1 MTQVNLRILGATSP
15 ARTCSQR
22 IFPPPA
28 LICVSLL
35 GRDPLFQKGT
45 TMAKPPP
52 QTKAAPEKPPKPT
65 SKLTPADLAK
75 ADIAGES
82 PQKAT
87 TLPADVAISTSFG
100 EPLGSGGETHQIA
113 GGDVKT
119 LTTQQGIP
127 VADDQNSLKQ
137 GARGPTLLEDAHF
150 REKIFHFDH
159 ERIPERVVHA
169 RGYGAHGFFEL
180 TESLADVSRADV
192 FQRVGEKT
200 PAFVRFSTVAGSKGS
215 PDLARDVRGFAVK
228 LYTQE
233 GNWDL
238 IGNNI
243 PVFFIQDAIKFPDL
257 IHAAKPEPDR
267 DFPQAQ
273 TAHDN
278 FWDFISLTPE
288 SMHMIMWIMSD
299 RTIPRSLR
307 TIEGFGV
314 HTFRLVDAEGASTF
328 VKFHWKPKQ
337 GLQSVVWNEAVK
349 INGADPDFHRRDLW
363 DAINSGDFPEWE
375 LGVQLFD
382 DAFADSFDFDVLDA
396 TKIIPE
402 ELVPVRIVGRLVLD
416 RVVENFFAETEQ
428 VAFCTQNVPPG
439 IDFSNDPLLQ
449 GRNFSYLDTQLKR
462 LGGPNFTHIPINA
475 PKCPM
480 AHFQQDGHMAMHN
493 PKGRVNYEPN
503 SWGPTQGGPRED
515 PVRGFQ
521 SFAEEA
527 DGSKQRVRS
536 ESFADHYSQA
546 RQFLISQTPIEQ
558 KHIGD
563 ALVFELSKVERPDIR
578 SRTVSHL
585 LNIDATLANT
595 VADGLGM
602 AMPDAA
608 IAARQPIT
616 DLPPSDKLSIVKNGP
631 PTFKGRKLGIL
642 LSDGADADIFN
653 ALLKSVDDEG
663 AVYEVIAPKIAGVT
677 LSDGTTVAAK
687 HKIDG
692 GPSVLFDAVAILV
705 SADGAALLS
714 RDSAA
719 KDFATDAFAHCK
731 FIGISADA
739 EAIFV
744 KAGIADDLD
753 EACLPIGK
761 PADAKTFIEACRAL
775 RHWPREAA
783 VDLDAQS
790 GR

>member
-1 MTQVNLRILGATSP
+1 
-15 ARTCSQR
+15 
-22 IFPPPA
+22 
-28 LICVSLL
+28 
-35 GRDPLFQKGT
+35 
-45 TMAKPPP
+45 MAKKPASPKATPESAGKVTPPD
-52 QTKAAPEKPPKPT
+52 
-65 SKLTPADLAK
+65 LVGADVG
-75 ADIAGES
+75 GES
-82 PQKAT
+82 PQKAS
-87 TLPADVAISTSFG
+87 PVPEDAAISFSYG
-100 EPLGSGGETHQIA
+100 EPQADGGETHQVA
-113 GGDVKT
+113 DGDVAT

-137 GARGPTLLEDAHF
+137 GERGPTLLEDSHF

-180 TESLADVSRADV
+180 TDSLADVSRADI
-192 FQRVGEKT
+192 FQRVGERT

-215 PDLARDVRGFAVK
+215 FDLARDVRGFAVK

-238 IGNNI
+238 VGNNI

-267 DFPQAQ
+267 NFPQAQ

-278 FWDFISLTPE
+278 FWDFVSLTPE
-288 SMHMIMWIMSD
+288 SFHMIMWTMSD
-299 RTIPRSLR
+299 RAIPRSFR
-307 TIEGFGV
+307 TMEGFGV
-314 HTFRLVDAEGASTF
+314 HTFRLVDAEGRSTF

-363 DAINSGDFPEWE
+363 DAINGGDFPEWE

-382 DAFADSFDFDVLDA
+382 DDFADSFEFDVLDA
-396 TKIIPE
+396 TKLIPE
-402 ELVPVRIVGRLVLD
+402 EQVPIRVIGRLVLD
-416 RVVENFFAETEQ
+416 RVVDNFFAETEQ
-428 VAFCTQNVPPG
+428 VAFMTQNVPPG

-449 GRNFSYLDTQLKR
+449 GRNFSYLDTQIKR

-480 AHFQQDGHMAMHN
+480 AHFQQDGHMAMRN
-493 PKGRVNYEPN
+493 PKGRANYEPN
-503 SWGPTQGGPRED
+503 SWGAAQGGPRED
-515 PVRGFQ
+515 PVRGFS

-527 DGSKQRVRS
+527 DGPKQRVRS

-546 RQFLISQTPIEQ
+546 RQFFVSQTPIEQ

-585 LNIDATLANT
+585 LNIDAALAAT
-595 VADGLGM
+595 VADGLGL
-602 AMPDAA
+602 ALPDPA
-608 IAARQPIT
+608 IAAREPIT

-631 PTFKGRKLGIL
+631 ASFKGRKLGIL
-642 LSDGADADIFN
+642 LTDGADASIFN
-653 ALLKSVDDEG
+653 ALLEAVEAEG
-663 AVYEVIAPKIAGVT
+663 AVYEIVAPKIVGVT

-692 GPSVLFDAVAILV
+692 GPSVLFDAVAVLV
-705 SADGAALLS
+705 SAKGAALLS
-714 RDSAA
+714 LDAA
-719 KDFATDAFAHCK
+719 ARDFATDAFAHCK
-731 FIGISADA
+731 YIGLGA
-739 EAIFV
+739 EAETIFA
-744 KAGIADDLD
+744 KAGIAEDLD
-753 EACLPIGK
+753 EACLPLSKAG
-761 PADAKTFIEACRAL
+761 DAVAFIEACRSL
-775 RHWPREAA
+775 RHWPRELN
-783 VDLDAQS
+783 VDLDAQPPA
-790 GR
+790 